1 MLHLLAWIIFLFRET
16 WWDENEKRCDV
27 KDHTDDIN
35 QRQDEDLRGKVT
47 EELIH
52 ESSIYQ
58 GKSTRRPCSKSLI
71 FTDVFDSGITL
82 NFLLR

>member
-16 WWDENEKRCDV
+16 WWDENEKRYDV
-27 KDHTDDIN
+27 KYHTDDISL
-35 QRQDEDLRGKVT
+35 RHDEEQEGKVT

-58 GKSTRRPCSKSLI
+58 GKSTSRSCPKSLI
-71 FTDVFDSGITL
+71 FTDDFDSGITF
-82 NFLLR
+82 NSLLW